1 MFDKLKNTI
10 KAEAQ
15 KEAQKLKK
23 ALEDTKNGVKGAKEK
38 AKEIS
43 EDMAKN
49 LAVAP
54 ILPLLPAMMYMLKKE
69 KGLTYSAKEVATKRY
84 IIAQDF
90 YAQIV
95 EPYFSGKPSNV
106 STKKGKIKNL
116 ENFDF
121 VEMNLSDFD
130 ETIGADTTVDTTVD
144 NTTPD
149 TESALSGLFNSAVEG
164 GSKGAKYGA
173 SIGTLLAGAGVPPP
187 LSNLAGA
194 TAGAQLGAIV
204 GGIVKFFK
212 LGIAKVKEALSKT
225 GTNVDDIT
233 SGLPVGSEEL
243 GTTKDFDF
251 KKLLLP
257 LTALAI
263 IYFVVIKKN

>member
-15 KEAQKLKK
+15 KDAQKLKK

-38 AKEIS
+38 AKQIS

-54 ILPLLPAMMYMLKKE
+54 LLPLLPAMMYMLKKE
-69 KGLTYSAKEVATKRY
+69 KGLTYSAKQVATKRY
-84 IIAQDF
+84 VIAQDF

-106 STKKGKIKNL
+106 STKKSKIKNL
-116 ENFDF
+116 ESFDF
-121 VEMNLSDFD
+121 VEMNYSNFD
-130 ETIGADTTVDTTVD
+130 ETTGADTTVDT
-144 NTTPD
+144 TTPD
-149 TESALSGLFNSAVEG
+149 TESALSGLFTSAVEG
-164 GSKGAKYGA
+164 GSTGAKYGA
-173 SIGTLLAGAGVPPP
+173 SLGTLLAGVGVPPP
-187 LSNLAGA
+187 VSNLAGA
-194 TAGAQLGAIV
+194 GAGAELGAIV

-225 GTNVDDIT
+225 GTKVDDLA
-233 SGLPVGSEEL
+233 SGLPVSSEDL
-243 GTTKDFDF
+243 NTSKDFDF

-257 LTALAI
+257 LLAVII
-263 IYFVVIKKN
+263 IYLVVIKKK